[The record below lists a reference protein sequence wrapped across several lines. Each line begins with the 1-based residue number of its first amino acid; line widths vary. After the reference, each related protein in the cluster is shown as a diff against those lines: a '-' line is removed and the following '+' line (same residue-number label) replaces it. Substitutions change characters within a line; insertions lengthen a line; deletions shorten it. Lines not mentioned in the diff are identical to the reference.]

1 MKPTYKTLTLLIALL
16 LIVACG
22 GGSDGNSDLNLT
34 SPNFIEITYD
44 DGASERSS
52 SPWSEE
58 TGSEIAVRFS
68 SDDYPFSIQ
77 SVRFFI
83 TSSGVPST
91 PFRIR
96 VYDKDSNGQPN
107 NLLCQT
113 GNEAASVSGNEWV
126 EVDISSE
133 NIVINSGDFF
143 ISMYW
148 ETAPGLNGLNA
159 QFLGSDMDLP
169 SSQRT
174 FFKFGASGDW
184 VYWGN
189 RNPDADYMIRAT
201 ISYQSTSG
209 CTDTD
214 GDGYFQESGC
224 GTFVDCN
231 DHASNIYPGAP
242 ELCDGIDNQ
251 CSGDTGY
258 GEIDEGC
265 TIDINS
271 YAGTY
276 TGTIT
281 IDSASPE
288 ASADESLLG
297 SYRCTVVIGNPTYV
311 IDEQYLCSISATR
324 VIGGGTPSTSY
335 GTLYEDGTFVGT
347 VSINPIL
354 IVGGT
359 IYGNDM
365 MSLDYQ
371 EQYNGAMY
379 SVYAATLTK
388 Q

>member
-1 MKPTYKTLTLLIALL
+1 MRKNTFWLILIILNLLI
-16 LIVACG
+16 LISCG
-22 GGSDGNSDLNLT
+22 GGGDSTTSNGGPPYTLQAGMNRTVLNVEKT
-34 SPNFIEITYD
+34 FDFSSGTVVSSGGDMTYK
-44 DGASERSS
+44 SS
-52 SPWSEE
+52 SSGMF
-58 TGSEIAVRFS
+58 T
-68 SDDYPFSIQ
+68 
-77 SVRFFI
+77 
-83 TSSGVPST
+83 TSAGRGPM
-91 PFRIR
+91 
-96 VYDKDSNGQPN
+96 
-107 NLLCQT
+107 
-113 GNEAASVSGNEWV
+113 VSGNHGSSWDDFLYYVQTATFVPDSEDWWSSEGVYTNSGSFDMRDYATRWV
-126 EVDISSE
+126 ETVEGRLACLYIEEAD
-133 NIVINSGDFF
+133 DT
-143 ISMYW
+143 SM
-148 ETAPGLNGLNA
+148 T
-159 QFLGSDMDLP
+159 MV
-169 SSQRT
+169 
-174 FFKFGASGDW
+174 W
-184 VYWGN
+184 VY
-189 RNPDADYMIRAT
+189 PYSQTDSA
-201 ISYQSTSG
+201 

-224 GTFVDCN
+224 GTSVDCN

-242 ELCDGIDNQ
+242 ELCDGFDNQ

-297 SYRCTVVIGNPTYV
+297 SYRCTVVIGNPTHA

-347 VSINPIL
+347 VSINPNL
-354 IVGGT
+354 TVSGT
-359 IYGNDM
+359 VYGDGT
-365 MSLDYQ
+365 MSLNYI